1 MPIDLSGIGFSTY
14 QEREIHLTIWN
25 KRRNSRSLK
34 VLNTITILYL
44 YTALERARESST
56 IIKTGDSRTTFSDSS
71 ARHPMVTGRHGS
83 MGQGVLS

>member
-14 QEREIHLTIWN
+14 QEREIALTIWN

-34 VLNTITILYL
+34 VLNIITILYL

-56 IIKTGDSRTTFSDSS
+56 IIKTGDSVTTFSDSS
-71 ARHPMVTGRHGS
+71 TRHPIAVGRHGS
-83 MGQGVLS
+83 MGLGVPS

>member
-14 QEREIHLTIWN
+14 QEREIPLTIWN

-34 VLNTITILYL
+34 VLNIITILYL

-56 IIKTGDSRTTFSDSS
+56 IIKIDDSVTTFSDSS
-71 ARHPMVTGRHGS
+71 AHHPMAVGRYGS
-83 MGQGVLS
+83 MGQGVSS